1 VQTLAQIVPP
11 MLNVAASFGSFTRII
26 AKDSALEKQ
35 DVPGNS
41 VTVFRLQ
48 HHFDFRRHVV

>member
-26 AKDSALEKQ
+26 AKDSALEK
-35 DVPGNS
+35 
-41 VTVFRLQ
+41 
-48 HHFDFRRHVV
+48 

>member
-1 VQTLAQIVPP
+1 MHTLAQMGPP